1 MSISDKNQ
9 NLDHANFEPEYGSD
23 NNGIQYSCGHI
34 NPLQKVLKNNA
45 IQSFDL
51 IKSSL
56 QAAICE
62 IEHFE
67 KQILGFAKVR
77 CEDVRSINSEL
88 RNALDNSEC
97 NCEPDYDDC
106 PHCEYTREERDS
118 LEIEKFDIEQE
129 MVALKDQNKELS
141 KALLESNVKI
151 QELFHSFKN
160 LETL

>member
-9 NLDHANFEPEYGSD
+9 NLDHADFEPEYGSD

-45 IQSFDL
+45 IKSFDL
-51 IKSSL
+51 IKNSL
-56 QAAICE
+56 QTAICE

-77 CEDVRSINSEL
+77 CEDVRSINREL
-88 RNALDNSEC
+88 RDALDNSE
-97 NCEPDYDDC
+97 PDYDYYYDNC
-106 PHCEYTREERDS
+106 PHCEYIRDERDS
-118 LEIEKFDIEQE
+118 LEIAKFDIEQE

>member
-51 IKSSL
+51 IKHSL
-56 QAAICE
+56 QTAICE
-62 IEHFE
+62 IEHFQ
-67 KQILGFAKVR
+67 KQILEFAKVR

-88 RNALDNSEC
+88 RNAVDNSEC

-106 PHCEYTREERDS
+106 PYCERKNDAIDDLESDKADLEEKIVELKDKKE
-118 LEIEKFDIEQE
+118 EIE
-129 MVALKDQNKELS
+129 N
-141 KALLESNVKI
+141 ALLESNVKI